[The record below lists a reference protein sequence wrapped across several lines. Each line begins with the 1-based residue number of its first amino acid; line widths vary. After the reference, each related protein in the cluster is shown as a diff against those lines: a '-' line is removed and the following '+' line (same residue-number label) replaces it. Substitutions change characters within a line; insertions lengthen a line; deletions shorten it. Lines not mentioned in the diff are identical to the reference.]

1 MCVCVSWGEE
11 YEAKGDYERYRH
23 LLNTPQRTVLL
34 SPTQTA
40 PETKVSQNKPESIG
54 QHSTASLARLSRL
67 AQDQTHYK
75 DQNRHVMYP
84 DCPSLSGLG
93 KRHEAADK
101 THKHHV
107 TGNDSSC
114 PPVPC
119 DHRVVIPSS
128 RCVCVSSR
136 CLQSRSAFLFSFRV
150 SSFLNDVDKLE
161 GSHKMEYEL
170 NLITVFWYL
179 ALSSVGNIEQHFLG
193 ACSALFSCCIS
204 SFL

>member
-1 MCVCVSWGEE
+1 
-11 YEAKGDYERYRH
+11 
-23 LLNTPQRTVLL
+23 
-34 SPTQTA
+34 
-40 PETKVSQNKPESIG
+40 
-54 QHSTASLARLSRL
+54 
-67 AQDQTHYK
+67 
-75 DQNRHVMYP
+75 MYP

-179 ALSSVGNIEQHFLG
+179 ALSSFGNIVQHFFWGSVLLCFPAG
-193 ACSALFSCCIS
+193 FPRFYDINSFRKGIS
-204 SFL
+204 TRLRNLI